1 MPLWVLILMIIV
13 SIIPGINIMA
23 FIGFIIRGIAGITSE
38 EVYIHFNEKSICGK
52 ISKFLNKNIF

>member
-1 MPLWVLILMIIV
+1 
-13 SIIPGINIMA
+13 MA